1 LSAREQQG
9 GWRGVLNVSSADY
22 YALVDM
28 DVARRAAG
36 LFWLLGSIIAL
47 ALLPTAPPDA
57 SDAGAAGWL
66 IGTGIGMVSMAMG
79 IRLLRF
85 GSGVGVGELLFHSL
99 YAVLGV
105 AGLMWLSDGSE
116 PYAELLLIAV
126 IYFAAVHPP
135 RRVLLFLVLIGAV
148 LASPELYDPDRS
160 TLPDELGRFLVW
172 GSLAL
177 VVTAFTA
184 QVRLT
189 RAGLIRQGDRAREE
203 ARADPLTG
211 LGNRRAFDEAMA
223 AAESRA
229 ERTGSPLSVV
239 VVDIDSFKSVNDAY
253 GLVAG
258 DRYLRGVAEAI
269 RETVRRPDSSF
280 RWGGDEFVVLAD
292 VDREGGEQ
300 LAERLARAVAEN
312 CRRPDGQPALLH
324 TGTAQLGVDGDG
336 RESLLNAASYAM
348 KRTDPR
354 SVD

>member
-1 LSAREQQG
+1 M
-9 GWRGVLNVSSADY
+9 LNVSSADY
-22 YALVDM
+22 YALVDNE
-28 DVARRAAG
+28 VARRAAG
-36 LFWLLGSIIAL
+36 LFWLLGSVIAVVL
-47 ALLPTAPPDA
+47 IPSAPPDA
-57 SDAGAAGWL
+57 SSAGATGWL
-66 IGTGIGMVSMAMG
+66 IGVGVGTVSLALG
-79 IRLLRF
+79 VRLLRF
-85 GSGVGVGELLFHSL
+85 ADEVSIGELLFHSL

-105 AGLMWLSDGSE
+105 AILMWLSDGSE
-116 PYAELLLIAV
+116 PYAELLLFAV

-135 RRVLLFLVLIGAV
+135 RRVLLFLLLIGAV
-148 LASPELYDPDRS
+148 LASPELYDPSRS

-172 GSLAL
+172 SSLAL

-184 QVRLT
+184 RVRLQ
-189 RAGLIRQGDRAREE
+189 RAGLIQREDRAREE

-223 AAESRA
+223 AAELRA

-239 VVDIDSFKSVNDAY
+239 VVDIDSFKSVNDEY

-300 LAERLARAVAEN
+300 LAQRLARAVASN

-336 RESLLNAASYAM
+336 REALLNAASYAL
-348 KRTDPR
+348 KRTEPR
-354 SVD
+354 SVG